1 MSDAGRS
8 RNWLFYVKDM
18 VEFCERV
25 RRYTDGQDQAAFVA
39 DSLRY
44 DATIR
49 NLELIGEAAA
59 NVPQSVRD
67 AFPDIPWRAIV
78 ALRNRLIHGYSGI
91 DNDIVWTIVRDAVP
105 ETLLAL
111 RHLLDTIDKDRSRT
125 WTDHWH

>member
-25 RRYTDGQDQAAFVA
+25 RRYTDGQDQSAFVA

-105 ETLLAL
+105 ETLSAL
-111 RHLLDTIDKDRSRT
+111 RQLLDTIDKDR
-125 WTDHWH
+125 